1 MLQNRAPDTD
11 IFLRSTPIVSTDVGN
26 LFEEES
32 FAVVSAKLK
41 IAETF
46 FALATRNCKFSD
58 FCHEIL
64 STINGTIPSEA
75 GSLLEL
81 DQKNNSLF
89 FRASFGQSSE
99 DVSKFVIPVGTG
111 IVGHVAESLQPY
123 VEANP
128 EGNEIHLKSISDA
141 VGFRTRN
148 LAAVPVLIRGKLF
161 GVLELLNHVGEEGFS
176 KEDVEILTYAAA
188 QAAKCIEI
196 RLMLSWAVQKS
207 DGPNGQKQA
216 A

>member
-1 MLQNRAPDTD
+1 M
-11 IFLRSTPIVSTDVGN
+11 STDVGN

-32 FAVVSAKLK
+32 FAVVSAKLW

-46 FALATRNCKFSD
+46 LTLATRNCKFSE

-64 STINGTIPSEA
+64 ITISKTVPSEA

-89 FRASFGQSSE
+89 FRATFGQSSE

-123 VEANP
+123 VETNP
-128 EGNEIHLKSISDA
+128 EENEIHLKSISDA
-141 VGFRTRN
+141 IGFKTKN
-148 LAAVPVLIRGKLF
+148 IAAVSVLIRGKLF
-161 GVLELLNHVGEEGFS
+161 GVLELLNHIGEEGFS

-188 QAAKCIEI
+188 HAAKCIEI
-196 RLMLSWAVQKS
+196 RLMLSWAVQTS
-207 DGPNGQKQA
+207 QGPDGQKQVA
-216 A
+216 

>member
-1 MLQNRAPDTD
+1 M
-11 IFLRSTPIVSTDVGN
+11 STDVGN
-26 LFEEES
+26 LFEDES
-32 FAVVSAKLK
+32 FATVSAKLR

-46 FALATRNCKFSD
+46 FALSTRNCKFSE

-64 STINGTIPSEA
+64 ATINKTVPSEA

-81 DQKNNSLF
+81 DRKNNSLF

-99 DVSKFVIPVGTG
+99 DVSKFVIPMGTG

-123 VEANP
+123 VETNP
-128 EGNEIHLKSISDA
+128 EENEIHLKSISDA
-141 VGFRTRN
+141 VGFKTKN
-148 LAAVPVLIRGKLF
+148 IAAVPVLIRGKLF

-176 KEDVEILTYAAA
+176 KEDVEILVYAAA

-196 RLMLSWAVQKS
+196 RLMLSWAVQTS
-207 DGPNGQKQA
+207 QGPDGQGQA